1 MTGSGAAAERPQ
13 PREETACAVCGRR
26 EYEVVSLVD
35 RRGRPLRTVM
45 CTGCGLIWTNPRP
58 SIEDM
63 NRYYATE
70 YRLDY
75 SHARSP
81 TRRKLLRGFLGG
93 EERRRALGALLGPG
107 ARVLDVGC
115 GAGEFVCLLR
125 RHGLEA
131 SGIEPGEEY
140 ADFSRRVLGI
150 PIQTAR
156 VDTAL
161 IEPGSQDVITLFHV
175 LEHASDPRATL
186 TLTRGWLTA
195 AGRIV
200 VEVPNIDSDVQAPRH
215 RFHYAHLYNFNA
227 VTLGALGQAVGL
239 RLADAWY
246 SDDGGNI
253 TAVFGAGSI
262 LAGPKAFPE
271 NVAGMRQLF
280 RRHTSVRH
288 YLSATPYRRAMARLK
303 RRWQEDRLLRRLG
316 TVEAVI
322 DWVSRTP

>member
-1 MTGSGAAAERPQ
+1 MNASRAAAERPE
-13 PREETACAVCGRR
+13 PSEETACAVCGRR

-45 CTGCGLIWTNPRP
+45 CTGCGLVWTNPRP
-58 SIEDM
+58 SIEDV

-75 SHARSP
+75 AHSRAP
-81 TRRKLLRGFLGG
+81 TRRKLLRGLLGA
-93 EERRRALGALLGPG
+93 EERRRALGDLLRPG
-107 ARVLDVGC
+107 VRVLDVGC

-125 RHGLEA
+125 RHGVEA

-156 VDTAL
+156 VDTAAVA
-161 IEPGSQDVITLFHV
+161 PGSQDVITMFHV
-175 LEHASDPRATL
+175 LEHASDPRSAL
-186 TLTRGWLTA
+186 TTVQGWLSP
-195 AGRIV
+195 AGRLV

-239 RLADAWY
+239 RLVDALY
-246 SDDGGNI
+246 SDDGGNV
-253 TAVFGAGSI
+253 TVVFGTGAH
-262 LAGPKAFPE
+262 GPRPAAFPQ
-271 NVAGMRQLF
+271 NVAGMRSLF
-280 RRHTSVRH
+280 ARHTSLRH
-288 YLSATPYRRAMARLK
+288 YLSATPYRRALVRLQ
-303 RRWQEDRLLRRLG
+303 RRWQEDRLLRRFR
-316 TVEAVI
+316 TVDALIE
-322 DWVSRTP
+322 WVAPP